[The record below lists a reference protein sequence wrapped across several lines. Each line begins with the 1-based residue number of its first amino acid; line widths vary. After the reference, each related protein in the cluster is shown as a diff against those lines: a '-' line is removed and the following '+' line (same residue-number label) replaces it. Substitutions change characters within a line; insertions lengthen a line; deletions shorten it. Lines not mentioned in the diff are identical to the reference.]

1 MARVEGQMW
10 IDKVSPNKLKY
21 YVNKMEY
28 EVEVAPSFPLDSD
41 SDTSK
46 NLKKGQMV
54 CIKNGKLYPA
64 QFPCDMTNT
73 VGVMGTTF
81 TVTENLVTT
90 TYANVVRNG
99 ILILE
104 EEELKEAFDTLE
116 VPSTINASNLIGAPV
131 YWFIGRWDTPSHY
144 IDPSTKIGKL
154 SLYTPSGFQWGIT
167 SVEEPSFNV
176 GYDYLPT
183 VGTVKSVTMDTE
195 EANKLASMVIDL
207 NFTGIEESFGWAWPH
222 FHFGDKDTLPP
233 DENNKVEITVRH
245 GLFPKVKTSSD
256 SSYIARPSCVCQT
269 IITDDNS
276 IEYNANVSIQN
287 DTNNFDTKLEMLTP
301 DTYRYLVHGSISYR
315 LDKGHK

>member
-28 EVEVAPSFPLDSD
+28 EVEVTPSFPLDS
-41 SDTSK
+41 SDTTK
-46 NLKKGQMV
+46 NPKKGQMV
-54 CIKNGKLYPA
+54 CVKGGKLYPS
-64 QFPCDMTNT
+64 QFPDNITNT

-81 TVTENLVTT
+81 EVKEGLTTVN
-90 TYANVVRNG
+90 YANVVRSG
-99 ILILE
+99 ILSLNE
-104 EEELKEAFDTLE
+104 AELTEAFDTLDL
-116 VPSTINASNLIGAPV
+116 PSTVDSSNLVGAPV
-131 YWFIGRWDTPSHY
+131 YWFIGRWENTLSY
-144 IDPSTKIGKL
+144 IDPSTKVGKL

-167 SVEEPSFNV
+167 SVTEPSFNV

-183 VGTVKSVTMDTE
+183 IGTVKNVTIV
-195 EANKLASMVIDL
+195 ANKLKSMVIDV
-207 NFTGIEESFGWAWPH
+207 NFTGIEESFAWTWPH
-222 FHFGDKDTLPP
+222 FHFGDKDKLPP
-233 DENNKVEITVRH
+233 DSNNKVEITVRH
-245 GLFPKVKTSSD
+245 GLFPKVKTTSG
-256 SSYIARPSCVCQT
+256 YIARPSCVCQT
-269 IITDDNS
+269 IITDDNN

>member
-28 EVEVAPSFPLDSD
+28 EVEVAPSFPLDSA
-41 SDTSK
+41 DTSK
-46 NLKKGQMV
+46 NPKKGQMV

-64 QFPCDMTNT
+64 QFPYDMTNT

-99 ILILE
+99 TLILN
-104 EEELKEAFDTLE
+104 EEELTEVFDTLE
-116 VPSTINASNLIGAPV
+116 VPNTIDASNLIGAPV
-131 YWFIGRWDTPSHY
+131 YWFIGRWETTSLY

-167 SVEEPSFNV
+167 SVAEPSFNV

-183 VGTVKSVTMDTE
+183 VGTVKSVTIK
-195 EANKLASMVIDL
+195 ANKLKSMVIDL
-207 NFTGIEESFGWAWPH
+207 NFTGIEESFGWTWPH
-222 FHFGDKDTLPP
+222 FHFEDKANKDTLPP
-233 DENNKVEITVRH
+233 DENNKVVLSIKH
-245 GLFPKVKTSSD
+245 GLFPNMKTTD
-256 SSYIARPSCVCQT
+256 GNYKAKPSCICQT
-269 IITDDNS
+269 IVTDDEGN
-276 IEYNANVSIQN
+276 EYNANVSIKN
-287 DTNNFDTKLEMLTP
+287 YGADFDTQLEMLTP